1 MRRKTLRP
9 NNPTPT
15 KALVPTLKSERE
27 GRQGAREGRQ
37 GARGNEQN
45 AARSKKYQKQ
55 LLTVCHVLPSARTIQ
70 LRGRIGKHTDSGA

>member
-15 KALVPTLKSERE
+15 KALVPTLKSE
-27 GRQGAREGRQ
+27 REGRQ

>member
-27 GRQGAREGRQ
+27 GRQD
-37 GARGNEQN
+37 EQN